1 MSGFEIAGLVLG
13 ALPILFKAVDFSKDG
28 FSRVGLALH
37 KRKNIQ
43 KLARALLLQQQIL
56 EETVKSVL
64 LASGCEDVGRLDND
78 PADYLADESIQ
89 EEVLDYLGVKNDAA
103 FTGALEQSYHI
114 VKKIAKSIT
123 GLVPTYK
130 VRSNIYYL
138 SSLFSVEYEYLPRR
152 QGAPDDLLAV
162 ITANRDANGR
172 QLDFLPRIK
181 LAFNM

>member
-1 MSGFEIAGLVLG
+1 MAGLVLG
-13 ALPILFKAVDFSKDG
+13 ALPIIFKAVDFSKDG

-64 LASGCEDVGRLDND
+64 LASGCEDVGRLDHD
-78 PADYLADESIQ
+78 PAGYLADESIQ

-114 VKKIAKSIT
+114 VQKIAKNIA

-130 VRSNIYYL
+130 VRVNICFAPPYFLQSINRYQYDR
-138 SSLFSVEYEYLPRR
+138 VNQMICLP
-152 QGAPDDLLAV
+152 LLQQIEMQMA
-162 ITANRDANGR
+162 DS
-172 QLDFLPRIK
+172 
-181 LAFNM
+181 